1 MPQIRIDVD
10 DNEFQALQGLAVKM
24 GAPTVASAVRQV
36 ALKAAD
42 VPQPV
47 EQIISDVFA
56 KIDAMS
62 IGTEFTTGELL
73 RELYTSNFTYT
84 QRADGSV
91 APSVVSARVGRT
103 LAAKTNM
110 LAHNYVVDRIVSRTN
125 VFRKVA
131 PGGAAA
137 KDGE

>member
-73 RELYTSNFTYT
+73 RELYTSNFTYA

-91 APSVVSARVGRT
+91 TPSVVSARVGRT

-110 LAHNYVVDRIVSRTN
+110 QAHNYVVDRIVSRTN

-131 PGGAAA
+131 PSGAAE